1 MGFSTGDHKAVGRSV
16 IVKIIAVANQK
27 GGVGKTTTS
36 VNLAAAL
43 AAMEKRVLLV
53 DLDPQ
58 GNATVSV
65 GLSKADL
72 KATAFELMVEQ
83 QPLSDVV
90 TSIDAFGLQCVPAD
104 GDLTAAEIA
113 LLSVDDREQRL
124 KTALTA
130 DASAYD
136 FVIIDCPPSLN
147 MLTLNALVA
156 ADSVLI
162 TMQCEYF
169 ALEGLSAL
177 METINTVRQTVNPSL
192 RIEGILRTLYDPRNA
207 LTNEVSE
214 QLHQHFEGLVYR
226 TVIPRNVKL
235 AEAPS
240 HGLPGIVYDRL
251 SRGATAYMAL
261 AGEFMRRQEQQQK
274 EPL

>member
-1 MGFSTGDHKAVGRSV
+1 MKV
-16 IVKIIAVANQK
+16 IAVANQK

-36 VNLAAAL
+36 VNLSAAL
-43 AAMEKRVLLV
+43 AAMEKRVLLI

-58 GNATVSV
+58 GNATVSL
-65 GLSKADL
+65 GLSKGDL
-72 KATAFELMVEQ
+72 GATAFELMVEQ
-83 QPLSDVV
+83 QPLSAVA
-90 TSIDAFGLQCVPAD
+90 TAIPNLGLDCVPAD
-104 GDLTAAEIA
+104 GDLTAAEVV
-113 LLSVDDREQRL
+113 LLSADDREKRL
-124 KTALTA
+124 KVALQT
-130 DASAYD
+130 DAARYD

-147 MLTLNALVA
+147 MLTLNAMVA
-156 ADSVLI
+156 AQSVLI

-177 METINTVRQTVNPSL
+177 LETINTVRQSVNPTL
-192 RIEGILRTLYDPRNA
+192 QIEGILRTLYDPRNA

-240 HGLPGIVYDRL
+240 HGLPGIIYDRL
-251 SRGATAYMAL
+251 SRGSTAYMAL
-261 AGEFMRRQEQQQK
+261 AGEFMRRQEQNER
-274 EPL
+274 EP